1 MKKYVMLLS
10 FTVMMVVGVFTW
22 GVFSRNSVVPVSIV
36 KVNPV
41 TVENSVTCSGRVE
54 RVSMHNVY
62 SPSAAFV
69 SQVYVQLGD
78 KVTQG
83 QRLMDIQV
91 PSSASDSSSSS
102 SSSDSELGG
111 TYESLLN
118 QYSGQS
124 QITTKTITSPYEGK
138 ITSLSVANQGYVQ
151 AGTPVAVISD
161 SSDMLQVR
169 LSVNESQISDIKK
182 GQKAIITGVGF
193 KNTAYTGTVKSI
205 SAEAKQMV
213 STTGQETVVEVIVSV
228 EKPGSDI
235 KPGYTAKA
243 KIITSE
249 NPDVLIA
256 PYNAVRAD
264 KNGNEYVFKLK
275 EKKAVKT
282 PVVTNREFDDGFEI
296 TSGLSEND
304 EVIANPDSVSNGAHV
319 IPKESSVSSDD

>member
-10 FTVMMVVGVFTW
+10 FTAMMVVGILTW
-22 GVFSRNSVVPVSIV
+22 GVFSRNSAVPVSIV

-102 SSSDSELGG
+102 DSELDG

-124 QITTKTITSPYEGK
+124 QITTRTITSPYEGK
-138 ITSLSVANQGYVQ
+138 ITSLSVVNQGYVQ

-161 SSDMLQVR
+161 RSDMLQVR

-205 SAEAKQMV
+205 STEAKQMV

-249 NPDVLIA
+249 NPNVLIA

-282 PVVTNREFDDGFEI
+282 PVVTDREFDDGFEI

>member
-10 FTVMMVVGVFTW
+10 FTAVMVAGILTW
-22 GVFSRNSVVPVSIV
+22 GVFSRNSAVPVSIV

-54 RVSMHNVY
+54 RVSTHNVY

-83 QRLMDIQV
+83 QRLMDVQV

-102 SSSDSELGG
+102 DSELDG

-118 QYSGQS
+118 QYNGQS
-124 QITTKTITSPYEGK
+124 RITTRTITSPYEGK

-151 AGTPVAVISD
+151 AGIPVAVISD

-182 GQKAIITGVGF
+182 GQKAVITGVGF
-193 KNTAYTGTVKSI
+193 KNAAYTGTVKSI
-205 SAEAKQMV
+205 SSEAKQMV

-249 NPDVLIA
+249 NPNVLIA

-264 KNGNEYVFKLK
+264 KDGNEYVFKFK

-282 PVVTNREFDDGFEI
+282 PVVTDREFDDGFEI

-304 EVIANPDSVSNGAHV
+304 AVIANPDSVSNGAHV
-319 IPKESSVSSDD
+319 VPKESSVSSDD

>member
-1 MKKYVMLLS
+1 MKKYAMLLS
-10 FTVMMVVGVFTW
+10 FTSMMVVGILTW

-54 RVSMHNVY
+54 RVSTHNVY

-102 SSSDSELGG
+102 DSELDG

-124 QITTKTITSPYEGK
+124 QITTRTITSPYEGK

-161 SSDMLQVR
+161 NSDMLQVR

-249 NPDVLIA
+249 NPNVLIA

-282 PVVTNREFDDGFEI
+282 PVVTDREFDDGFEI

-319 IPKESSVSSDD
+319 IPKESSVSSDE

>member
-10 FTVMMVVGVFTW
+10 FTVMMVAGVFTW

-36 KVNPV
+36 KVNPI

-83 QRLMDIQV
+83 QRLMEIQI
-91 PSSASDSSSSS
+91 PSSASSS

-111 TYESLLN
+111 TYEGLLN
-118 QYSGQS
+118 QYNGQS
-124 QITTKTITSPYEGK
+124 QITTRTITSPYEGK
-138 ITSLSVANQGYVQ
+138 ITSLSITNQGYVQ

-161 SSDMLQVR
+161 SYDMLQVR
-169 LSVNESQISDIKK
+169 LSVNESQISEIKK

-228 EKPGSDI
+228 EKPGNDI